1 MLALHC
7 GLREGKLLRLRWDD
21 VAFSG
26 SSATLQIRRTLSETR
41 TVHKFD
47 KPKNGKGRSVKLSQ
61 KATEALR
68 SHRARQNEEEAKGG
82 RARSDSSVTKG
93 LERAQGGH
101 CVSLP
106 MPKT

>member
-1 MLALHC
+1 VLALHC
-7 GLREGKLLRLRWDD
+7 GLREGKLLGLRWDD

-93 LERAQGGH
+93 LERAQGG
-101 CVSLP
+101 
-106 MPKT
+106 TA

>member
-1 MLALHC
+1 VLALHC

-68 SHRARQNEEEAKGG
+68 SHRARQNEEEAKGVG
-82 RARSDSSVTKG
+82 EPGATPALRRALNEHR
-93 LERAQGGH
+93 GG
-101 CVSLP
+101 
-106 MPKT
+106 TA